1 MAWQRCLFE
10 CVPKVRDFY
19 HSVGM
24 VEMNKSGS
32 RGGKKNLFM
41 GGQMN
46 SLGPP
51 SSMANECFRCPSRG
65 CTSNGNMKK
74 ERGDK

>member
-1 MAWQRCLFE
+1 M
-10 CVPKVRDFY
+10 CVPRVRDFY

-32 RGGKKNLFM
+32 AEVEKNLFI

-51 SSMANECFRCPSRG
+51 SSMVNECFRCRSRG
-65 CTSNGNMKK
+65 CISNGNMKK
-74 ERGDK
+74 EKR